1 MTREDS
7 HPDAK
12 RESFVQ
18 LLTAEQT
25 RLFRYVT
32 MLIGDVNDASN
43 ILQQT
48 NLVLWRKA
56 DDYQETMS
64 FSLWSRK
71 VAYYT
76 TLSFIRDKRRDKL
89 VFDEDVL
96 EQLAA
101 RPAVADDDEARVAL
115 RHCLGALPSNSLE
128 LLHQRYWPG
137 KSIGEM
143 ARQRGKS
150 EGAIKMALMR
160 IRQTVG
166 ECIERQMEG
175 TS

>member
-1 MTREDS
+1 MPNEDS
-7 HPDAK
+7 HSDAA

-18 LLTAEQT
+18 LLTGEQT
-25 RLFRYVT
+25 RLFRYIT

-56 DDYQETMS
+56 NDFHVDMS

-71 VAYYT
+71 VAYFT
-76 TLSFIRDKRRDKL
+76 TLAFIRDKRRDKL

-96 EQLAA
+96 QQLAD
-101 RPAVADDDEARVAL
+101 RPAVADDDEIRVAL
-115 RHCLGALPSNSLE
+115 RHCLGALSSDAVE

-166 ECIERQMEG
+166 QCIERQMEG
-175 TS
+175 TP